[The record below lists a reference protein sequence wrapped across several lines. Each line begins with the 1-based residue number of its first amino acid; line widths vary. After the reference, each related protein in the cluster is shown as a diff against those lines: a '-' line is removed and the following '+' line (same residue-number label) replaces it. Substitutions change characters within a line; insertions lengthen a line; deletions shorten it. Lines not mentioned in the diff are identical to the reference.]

1 MRMPQQLCINLH
13 FDVRWWRK
21 DWLASVEQPIY
32 SAGAIEIM
40 CQLFINVHVWTW
52 NTMHVMRGSWAVQ
65 SLHKNEEQSFEI
77 LRERETKRNVFIKF
91 PATSYCF
98 HLICSCNL
106 LKQLLVFPYLKCEDY
121 LSLITTSLRLPSNTQ
136 LKSKHFWWVAR
147 AGQYQINAKGKHQEM
162 LPSHPFLQNSLTP
175 SPTCGSQASFSF
187 NLLNFLDTTLHKSYY
202 LLTSAAAH
210 RPIWEADKTESYMAK
225 SKVKTFNS
233 SLILLLDLIN
243 RGIYKLIKAGNQD
256 LNV

>member
-1 MRMPQQLCINLH
+1 MMKKRLACVGRTTNLFSRCNRNNVSTFH
-13 FDVRWWRK
+13 QCACLNMKHHACNERLFSGTV
-21 DWLASVEQPIY
+21 
-32 SAGAIEIM
+32 SAQEWGAIFWDLE
-40 CQLFINVHVWTW
+40 
-52 NTMHVMRGSWAVQ
+52 
-65 SLHKNEEQSFEI
+65 
-77 LRERETKRNVFIKF
+77 RNVFIKF
-91 PATSYCF
+91 PATSYAF

-162 LPSHPFLQNSLTP
+162 LPSHPFLQNPLTP

-202 LLTSAAAH
+202 SLTSAAAH
-210 RPIWEADKTESYMAK
+210 RPIWEVDKTESYMAK

-243 RGIYKLIKAGNQD
+243 RGMYKLIKAGNQD